1 MHWLATV
8 AKRLHVNPRD
18 SSLDDSPVRFL
29 GSFNL
34 PPQIKSRMRQL
45 HWNCCLLY
53 LAQFLGL
60 LTEDEVEI
68 MEQQPGFAIMP
79 RDEALTRVICAAKH
93 SRMEELGLRDSAL
106 ARWVN
111 VAYGLRSMAVDYE
124 PSGKVHSINI
134 FHAVPLKQVV
144 ASREE
149 WISEHLCQWRYFSR
163 TEPRFYAVG
172 GAYYTMLGPEHVAEF
187 AGKLK
192 AVMKLRGV

>member
-1 MHWLATV
+1 MLAFEV
-8 AKRLHVNPRD
+8 AKRLHVNPKD

-34 PPQIKSRMRQL
+34 PPHIKSRMRQL
-45 HWNCCLLY
+45 HWNCCLLH
-53 LAQFLGL
+53 LAQCTGL

-79 RDEALTRVICAAKH
+79 RDEALIHVICATEH
-93 SRMEELGLRDSAL
+93 SRMKELGLGDSAL

-111 VAYGLRSMAVDYE
+111 FAYGLQSMAVDYE
-124 PSGKVHSINI
+124 PSGKVHSIDI
-134 FHAVPLKQVV
+134 FPAVPLKQAA

-149 WISEHLCQWRYFSR
+149 WISEHLGQWRNFSR

-172 GAYYTMLGPEHVAEF
+172 GAHYTMLGPEHVAEF

-192 AVMKLRGV
+192 AVMKMRGV